1 MIPRFSGYN
10 FTDAGGIDIGELHLG
25 ATSLQVSVLIETI
38 LFDCWGTLI
47 EAPNLMKPGA
57 TTKIFPRMLALQ
69 GHPVDYE
76 AFKEAYLLVSKR
88 QNEIANVNWEEF
100 DHEERLRDTL
110 KAIGF
115 QHENLNGVVSRL
127 WATYLLE
134 WPKDS
139 VPYEET
145 MPLLEYLMDRYK
157 LGLVTNF
164 VDGPTARNV
173 IEKYGF
179 DEIFDII
186 VVSGE
191 EGYRKPKRMLFDKA
205 LSGLNSQP
213 KHSVMI
219 GDTLIADVIGPKE
232 LGMNAILVDEGGSQK
247 NSHHFAD
254 AVVSNIGDVKT
265 VITNWS

>member
-1 MIPRFSGYN
+1 MK
-10 FTDAGGIDIGELHLG
+10 LG
-25 ATSLQVSVLIETI
+25 AT
-38 LFDCWGTLI
+38 
-47 EAPNLMKPGA
+47 
-57 TTKIFPRMLALQ
+57 TTIFPRMLAMQ

-76 AFKEAYLLVSKR
+76 AFREAYLLVSKR

-115 QHENLNGVVSRL
+115 QHENLDGVVSRL

-139 VPYEET
+139 VPYEAT

-164 VDGPTARNV
+164 VDGLTARNV

-179 DEIFDII
+179 DEIFDVI

-205 LSGLNSQP
+205 LSGLKSQP
-213 KHSVMI
+213 EYSVMI
-219 GDTLIADVIGPKE
+219 GDTVIADIVGPKE
-232 LGMNAILVDEGGSQK
+232 IGMKAILVDEEGNK
-247 NSHHFAD
+247 NESHHFAD

-265 VITNWS
+265 VITDWS

>member
-1 MIPRFSGYN
+1 MI
-10 FTDAGGIDIGELHLG
+10 D
-25 ATSLQVSVLIETI
+25 SV
-38 LFDCWGTLI
+38 LFDCWGTLLK
-47 EAPNLMKPGA
+47 APNLMELGA
-57 TTKIFPRMLALQ
+57 TAKIFPRMLSMQ

-76 AFKEAYLLVSKR
+76 AFREAYLVVSKR
-88 QNEIANVNWEEF
+88 QNEIANLNWEES

-115 QHENLNGVVSRL
+115 QHEDLNGVVSRL
-127 WATYLLE
+127 WETYLLE

-145 MPLLEYLMDRYK
+145 MPLLDYLMDRYK

-173 IEKYGF
+173 IEKYRF
-179 DEIFDII
+179 DEIFDVI

-205 LSGLNSQP
+205 LSGLKSQP
-213 KHSVMI
+213 EYSVMI
-219 GDTLIADVIGPKE
+219 GDTLIADVVGPKE
-232 LGMNAILVDEGGSQK
+232 IGMKAILVDETGNK
-247 NSHHFAD
+247 KESHHFAD

-265 VITNWS
+265 IITNWS